1 MGATAKTRS
10 KSSTGVGV
18 LLVVPLARE
27 TLFLE
32 EKAGKGVLHHH
43 ARLIDQP
50 VAIVTHDPSC
60 LASLD
65 G

>member
-18 LLVVPLARE
+18 LLVVPLARQ

-32 EKAGKGVLHHH
+32 EKAGKGVHHH